1 MITQGWW
8 AAARQRLAHGGD
20 ETFEYPWDD
29 LLAEP
34 AREVG
39 ARPADC
45 CVAHAVFRAVLPS
58 GRGRPDRSEL
68 YLCAH
73 HLHDSMAGL
82 ARSRAMI
89 FDLRGRLVA
98 Y

>member
-1 MITQGWW
+1 MITQRWW
-8 AAARQRLAHGGD
+8 TVARQRLVHGGD
-20 ETFEYPWDD
+20 EKFEYPWDD

-34 AREVG
+34 VREVG
-39 ARPADC
+39 ARRADC
-45 CVAHAVFRAVLPS
+45 CVAHAAFRAVVPS
-58 GRGRPDRSEL
+58 SAGSAHRAEL

-73 HLHDSMAGL
+73 HLHRSVAAL
-82 ARSRAMI
+82 TRSRAMI